1 MLVLN
6 DNLTTAALSFTK
18 EFAEGEVE
26 KISIRQAMKE
36 KFVIVFGKAQEIDT
50 WLARSKL
57 PPRPTLVSEGDTQVW
72 MINHPTKHVLVVSV
86 PDQDDKAQFSLAA
99 VGKRLPHLARY
110 SWVTFENGQTKL
122 RGTWPVESP
131 HTLIKDKSG

>member
-1 MLVLN
+1 VLN
-6 DNLTTAALSFTK
+6 NRLEKAALAFTK
-18 EFAEGEVE
+18 EFAEGKVE
-26 KISIRQAMKE
+26 KISKQQAMKE

-57 PPRPTLVSEGDTQVW
+57 PPRPTLVSGGDTQVW
-72 MINHPTKHVLVVSV
+72 MINPPTQQVLVVSV
-86 PDQDDKAQFSLAA
+86 PDQDDKAQFSLET
-99 VGKRLPHLARY
+99 VGKRMPHLARY
-110 SWVTFENGQTKL
+110 AWVTFENGQTKL